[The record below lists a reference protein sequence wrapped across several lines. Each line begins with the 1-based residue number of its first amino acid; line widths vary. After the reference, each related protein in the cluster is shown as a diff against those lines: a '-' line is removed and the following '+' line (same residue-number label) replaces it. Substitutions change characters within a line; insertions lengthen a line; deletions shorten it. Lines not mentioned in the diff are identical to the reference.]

1 MNTVHK
7 IHSRKKRVI
16 HPLMSKGHNDV
27 IKVIAQ
33 KSQLNSELK
42 YDMWP
47 NKVHNRPKKPLKN

>member
-1 MNTVHK
+1 
-7 IHSRKKRVI
+7 
-16 HPLMSKGHNDV
+16 MSKGHNDV